1 MKPLIISLLL
11 SLSIPLTHAL
21 LINILKKEGWH
32 IKLMFLSFIIYAI
45 ADLIVKYL
53 FYSQEDNFHI
63 YILVSLSAT
72 TFLNLF
78 YLEAFSMV
86 ARGFS
91 MRIITDIY
99 INSNLDLDGITRE
112 YAEGKGV
119 EWMLQKRL
127 DGIKGLN
134 LVNQEGRKIK
144 LSSKKASLIVLFSK
158 TFKKVLLLGKGG

>member
-1 MKPLIISLLL
+1 MEPLIISLLL

-21 LINILKKEGWH
+21 LINILKREGWH
-32 IKLMFLSFIIYAI
+32 IKLMFLSFMIYA
-45 ADLIVKYL
+45 ALDLIVKYL
-53 FYSQEDNFHI
+53 FYGQQDNFYI
-63 YILVSLSAT
+63 YIIVSFAST

-99 INSNLDLDGITRE
+99 INSHLDLDGITRE
-112 YAEGKGV
+112 YAQGKGV

-127 DGIKGLN
+127 DGIKDLN
-134 LVNQEGRKIK
+134 LVNQDGQKIK
-144 LSSKKASLIVLFSK
+144 
-158 TFKKVLLLGKGG
+158 

>member
-1 MKPLIISLLL
+1 
-11 SLSIPLTHAL
+11 
-21 LINILKKEGWH
+21 
-32 IKLMFLSFIIYAI
+32 
-45 ADLIVKYL
+45 
-53 FYSQEDNFHI
+53 
-63 YILVSLSAT
+63 
-72 TFLNLF
+72 
-78 YLEAFSMV
+78 MV